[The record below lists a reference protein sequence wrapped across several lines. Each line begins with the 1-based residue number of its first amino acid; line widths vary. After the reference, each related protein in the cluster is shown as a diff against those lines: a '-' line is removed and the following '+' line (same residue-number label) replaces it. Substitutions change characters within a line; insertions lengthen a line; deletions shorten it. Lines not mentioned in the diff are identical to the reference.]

1 MRRARPAI
9 SVESRVV
16 TIAYRDTPALCPIC
30 AARMEEQP
38 IEGGTIRTCES
49 CGGVWVDGGGS
60 DLAQAATQAHVPAAP
75 HRGASCCG
83 ILSIALVWIGVVLV
97 MFTLEQSTF
106 KPCVT

>member
-1 MRRARPAI
+1 
-9 SVESRVV
+9 
-16 TIAYRDTPALCPIC
+16 
-30 AARMEEQP
+30 
-38 IEGGTIRTCES
+38 
-49 CGGVWVDGGGS
+49 
-60 DLAQAATQAHVPAAP
+60 VPAAP